1 MTRLSFEMSLHI
13 VEIYHVAPY
22 TESNNV
28 RRYYVKR
35 LIKSIIGIFIF
46 IVIVWSAL
54 LLWKVYAEQHTDNS
68 AVADLAKFNPLI
80 QSENYYIKTQEP
92 TKVDKQDN
100 SHNVYKYKQQAVDK
114 NGHRKMITF
123 NAFSDKLKINHYLKV
138 EVKLD
143 RVQSY
148 KEVSQQQVPS
158 KALQRIDS

>member
-1 MTRLSFEMSLHI
+1 MSLHI

-68 AVADLAKFNPLI
+68 AVADLAKFNTLI
-80 QSENYYIKTQEP
+80 QSENYYYQ
-92 TKVDKQDN
+92 
-100 SHNVYKYKQQAVDK
+100 
-114 NGHRKMITF
+114 
-123 NAFSDKLKINHYLKV
+123 LL
-138 EVKLD
+138 
-143 RVQSY
+143 
-148 KEVSQQQVPS
+148 
-158 KALQRIDS
+158 